1 MSNGEELD
9 IANVTVGTG
18 NEAERKKKEQEN
30 FNVLVEEFAAFL
42 GIDLETENIDF
53 RTIIRSPVDED
64 TGVNEYGLTQSNID
78 ELLEYEDEVNIDAA
92 RNALKVLSA
101 RSSNANPLSA
111 SQTES
116 IANAIGMDVGT
127 FESIMGNVLGGNLDR
142 AYESQQGRMVIDYD
156 TGGKKVPD
164 PENPGAYK
172 MVPFT
177 SHFTKPIHFFINDE
191 SSEDDITEFQQYL
204 IRNNV
209 VSPDYFVGTEGE
221 HSLALEGA
229 ITEIM
234 QWFDANYSFREN
246 APGWNKIMEQD
257 QIFFTE
263 GQYYEWDQKYNS
275 GTNFEESP
283 WAKEFQENLKLFDE
297 AVQLYGTQNKEL
309 YTLEKARQ
317 EEAIIDQLKQ
327 SYSVPSPLQREQ
339 EVEEWFINKL
349 GRRAS
354 ENEITEWANGI
365 AESYSST
372 FKNIASNLLAMQEA
386 NKAEQWAQDYLSTN
400 QAPIKSFDEMTDL
413 SAELAVEDPMLR
425 EREERESEYGTEI
438 KAHDMGALK
447 KKQQTAVLRMMLGK

>member
-283 WAKEFQENLKLFDE
+283 WAKEFQENLKLFD
-297 AVQLYGTQNKEL
+297 
-309 YTLEKARQ
+309 
-317 EEAIIDQLKQ
+317 
-327 SYSVPSPLQREQ
+327 
-339 EVEEWFINKL
+339 
-349 GRRAS
+349 
-354 ENEITEWANGI
+354 
-365 AESYSST
+365 
-372 FKNIASNLLAMQEA
+372 
-386 NKAEQWAQDYLSTN
+386 
-400 QAPIKSFDEMTDL
+400 
-413 SAELAVEDPMLR
+413 
-425 EREERESEYGTEI
+425 
-438 KAHDMGALK
+438 
-447 KKQQTAVLRMMLGK
+447 